1 MILEKLLAID
11 PLIGMR
17 NAAYVSSCPGKINFP
32 VQISAVAQTG
42 LRFQHFEFALEV
54 TDKPQPMGYES
65 HSRRGQLRLR
75 TNKHGPELRVSL

>member
-42 LRFQHFEFALEV
+42 LQFQHFEFAL
-54 TDKPQPMGYES
+54 
-65 HSRRGQLRLR
+65 
-75 TNKHGPELRVSL
+75 NAHGELVVEREKYTYYCMAH